1 MNVGLQGNVGLI
13 DITDMLE
20 PMACLLPKAQEN
32 NSMVTMIG
40 SPVSEPT
47 AKSEEVTPSA
57 ANEGMNDVTPTL
69 ADSDQSEATVSEA
82 PGDEIVHKGE
92 LSEGKMEGVMSG
104 NDPTELTLDIDN
116 EAVVDS
122 TKSLS
127 QSSSEVDNPLS
138 NEDVTEGTDLTNT
151 EGTDL
156 TITDAEP
163 SNHSDLPN

>member
-13 DITDMLE
+13 GITDMLE

-32 NSMVTMIG
+32 NNMVNMIG

-47 AKSEEVTPSA
+47 AESEEVTPSA
-57 ANEGMNDVTPTL
+57 ANEGMNDVTPAL

-92 LSEGKMEGVMSG
+92 LGEGKMEGVMSG

-138 NEDVTEGTDLTNT
+138 NEDGIEGTDLTIT